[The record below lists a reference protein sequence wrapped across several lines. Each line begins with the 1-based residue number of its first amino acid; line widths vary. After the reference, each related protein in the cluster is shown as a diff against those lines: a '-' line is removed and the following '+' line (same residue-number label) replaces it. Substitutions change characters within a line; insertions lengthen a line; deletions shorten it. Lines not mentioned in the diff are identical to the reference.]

1 MKAAKTE
8 EAITLYRKVIDLD
21 PDNHVLCSY

>member
-21 PDNHVLCSY
+21 ADNHVLCSY